1 MGPKCHHKCPYKRET
16 KGDLIQT
23 KEKEAILQ
31 VNAGPPACYNKSQT
45 HETCAG
51 EKESGLFRYQHSE
64 KMGISC
70 PSPHISAGRGV
81 YKEGEGSQ
89 NKEIK
94 GRWLKSSPHGDHNSP
109 FQ

>member
-31 VNAGPPACYNKSQT
+31 LNAGPPACYNKSQT

-81 YKEGEGSQ
+81 YKEGKKKRMTRSRDGFE
-89 NKEIK
+89 
-94 GRWLKSSPHGDHNSP
+94 KSLCVDQHSP
-109 FQ
+109 FR